1 MVPSE
6 SEEPAELK
14 ATTSGARPP
23 VGVALATG
31 TGARLTGPTL
41 IETAFT
47 SVAPS
52 LSVTVRVAEYV
63 PGVA

>member
-1 MVPSE
+1 M
-6 SEEPAELK
+6 
-14 ATTSGARPP
+14 
-23 VGVALATG
+23 VGVAVTTG
-31 TGARLTGPTL
+31 TGARLTAATL
-41 IETAFT
+41 IETDFT